1 MKINRS
7 RRSSVASS
15 VLSFIIMITASD
27 RIARTVRGQEPDPP
41 GGLRAI
47 FQTKELLR
55 NGEYLEALNVCDRL
69 VSAYPYY
76 QKGRLEHG
84 LVLLSLGRIDESI
97 AEFDSIILKDPTNIV
112 AILDRAVAYI
122 NKHEYEK
129 AIPDCLA
136 AIRLDPLMHL
146 AYEDR
151 ADIRIR
157 LNQDE
162 RAIVDIEKAIRLV
175 EREHL
180 GVRSRYLRI
189 RGEARRNLGRYFLA
203 LKDFDASIR
212 FGSRNLESYLD
223 RGEVL
228 DRLGRHDEATRDYRK
243 AIRLGP
249 YFVFEAPSYNGREL
263 KLVSISS
270 IRSQSSVFSTLG
282 RCCDRLGLFRSAIS
296 YHEQAIAMDP
306 QNTYA
311 YRCRA
316 ASRFTRGDL
325 QGVHDDCETVRNLD
339 KNDAKAVL
347 YMTAIDAARKPE
359 DAAFSTHA
367 YIELRSWD
375 DPDAATAAMI
385 GALASY
391 KVDQKQDAEA
401 LLEEASK
408 HVPRS
413 EWPSPIIR
421 YLRRESTAKELLE
434 AATNPDQTSE
444 AHAYL
449 GVDLSFAG
457 KAEEARE
464 HLSWVL
470 KHGNL
475 RCLAAD
481 LALNELRKIDG
492 AGVVD
497 RAINTETH
505 AKSKGTSKAKKA
517 NADSV
522 RSK

>member
-1 MKINRS
+1 MNTSRLRS
-7 RRSSVASS
+7 AVLIRFVAIVCFSSIAQS
-15 VLSFIIMITASD
+15 VRA
-27 RIARTVRGQEPDPP
+27 QESDPP
-41 GGLRAI
+41 GAPRAI
-47 FQTKELLR
+47 VQTQDLLR
-55 NGEYLEALNVCDRL
+55 NGEYLEALNLCERL
-69 VSAYPYY
+69 VTTYPYY
-76 QKGRLEHG
+76 QTGRLKHG
-84 LVLLSLGRIDESI
+84 LVLSCLGRYDEAI
-97 AEFDSIILKDPTNIV
+97 QEFDSVILKDPANLV
-112 AILDRAVAYI
+112 AILNRVSANI
-122 NKHEYEK
+122 QKHEYEK

-136 AIRLDPLMHL
+136 AIRLDPSIHL

-151 ADIRIR
+151 ASIRIC

-162 RAIVDIEKAIRLV
+162 RAIADIEKAIKLV

-180 GVRSRYLRI
+180 DSRSRYLRI
-189 RGEARRNLGRYFLA
+189 RGEARKNLGRYFLA
-203 LKDFDASIR
+203 LKDFDASIHLA
-212 FGSRNLESYLD
+212 SRNLGAYLE

-228 DRLGRHDEATRDYRK
+228 DRLGRHDEATRDYRT

-249 YFVFEAPSYNGREL
+249 YFVFETPSYNGREL

-296 YHEQAIAMDP
+296 YHEQALQLDIK
-306 QNTYA
+306 NTYA
-311 YRCRA
+311 YGCRA

-325 QGVHDDCETVRNLD
+325 EGARDDCETVRNLD
-339 KNDAKAVL
+339 RYDASVVL
-347 YMTAIDAARKPE
+347 YMAAIDAVRKPE

-367 YIELRSWD
+367 YIELRSWN

-385 GALASY
+385 GALGSY
-391 KVDQKQDAEA
+391 RVDQKRDAEA

-413 EWPSPIIR
+413 EWPGPIIR
-421 YLRRESTAKELLE
+421 YLRRESTAKELLD
-434 AATNPDQTSE
+434 ATTTPDQTTE

-457 KAEEARE
+457 KVDEARD
-464 HLSWVL
+464 HLRWVL
-470 KHGNL
+470 TRGNL

-481 LALNELRKIDG
+481 LALNELRRLDG
-492 AGVVD
+492 ADAVD
-497 RAINTETH
+497 RAINTETN
-505 AKSKGTSKAKKA
+505 AKSKGTSKAKKSRSA
-517 NADSV
+517 SG